1 MDGPSLAAILE
12 EFRDLG
18 WDLKKKFWT
27 QNESRTGMSNDLLQ
41 YRRIVED
48 FATTSL
54 AAIPNVFGRL
64 VYVSSLR
71 DLSTGK
77 YEHAGLSALY
87 PENAVQQAL
96 ALCHEEL
103 FLRILE
109 TPLALQESD
118 LRDCLQEMSEGL
130 DSSLLH
136 WQRMEAYRVL
146 IPEQIPGYLKELFC
160 SNLRVLLEILSSER
174 STAHSSA

>member
-1 MDGPSLAAILE
+1 
-12 EFRDLG
+12 
-18 WDLKKKFWT
+18 
-27 QNESRTGMSNDLLQ
+27 MSNELFQ

-48 FATTSL
+48 FASTTL

-64 VYVSSLR
+64 VYISALR

-77 YEHAGLSALY
+77 YEHAGLVALY

-109 TPLALQESD
+109 TPLALQQED
-118 LRDCLQEMSEGL
+118 LRDCLSEMSEGL
-130 DSSLLH
+130 SSSLLH
-136 WQRMEAYRVL
+136 WQRLEAYRVL
-146 IPEQIPGYLKELFC
+146 IPEQMPGYLKELFC
-160 SNLRVLLEILSSER
+160 SNLRVLLEILCSDC
-174 STAHSSA
+174 STVHSDA